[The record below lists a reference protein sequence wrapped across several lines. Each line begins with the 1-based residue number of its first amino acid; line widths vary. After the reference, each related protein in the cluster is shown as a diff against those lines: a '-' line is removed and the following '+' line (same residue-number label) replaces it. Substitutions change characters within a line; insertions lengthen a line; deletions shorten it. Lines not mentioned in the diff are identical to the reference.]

1 MALVSATVSR
11 DEGYL
16 APVTARD
23 GVRCVTGAVP
33 SPAGSVATEDE
44 GQPGDVDRGAQLLV
58 SDIPP
63 AGHATSTPRD
73 TPVEGASAGGKRTSH
88 LDVRI
93 TPAER
98 DAIQRRA
105 HVLGV
110 TPSGWARAVLR
121 DALDARRDVV
131 EALERRA
138 ASRPRPHPMLAD
150 AVTQTRRVGVTLN
163 GLLREV
169 YRARRLGEEPG
180 VVVDDDL
187 LQGAIAANTAVRA
200 ALGDRTST

>member
-1 MALVSATVSR
+1 MSAGGSR

-16 APVTARD
+16 ASVTARG
-23 GVRCVTGAVP
+23 GVRYVTGAVP
-33 SPAGSVATEDE
+33 SPAGPTGAEDE
-44 GQPGDVDRGAQLLV
+44 GQPGTVDRGAQLLV
-58 SDIPP
+58 SDISP

-73 TPVEGASAGGKRTSH
+73 TPVEAASAGGRRTSH
-88 LDVRI
+88 LDVRL
-93 TPAER
+93 TPAEH
-98 DAIQRRA
+98 DAIKRRA
-105 HVLGV
+105 HALGV

-121 DALDARRDVV
+121 DALDARRGEV

-138 ASRPRPHPMLAD
+138 ASRPRPHPILAD

-169 YRARRLGEEPG
+169 YRARRLGEQPA

-187 LQGAIAANTAVRA
+187 LQEAIATTTAVRA